1 MAGLGF
7 IAVAVSSLALLPEC
21 RGGLQGPSVVAV
33 NVPSQL
39 SHNDESLRTVGLRYS
54 ASGGCSAS
62 EAVYGMR
69 CGRLAA
75 AANDT
80 FVHDDD
86 VRRRQ
91 MVAGHAR
98 CTTARQ
104 RAASGCGSGCGTG
117 ASERALSLIHI

>member
-1 MAGLGF
+1 M
-7 IAVAVSSLALLPEC
+7 VAVT
-21 RGGLQGPSVVAV
+21 VT
-33 NVPSQL
+33 SQL
-39 SHNDESLRTVGLRYS
+39 SHNGESLPTVGLRYS

-104 RAASGCGSGCGTG
+104 RAASLKDMQLKLN
-117 ASERALSLIHI
+117 EVN